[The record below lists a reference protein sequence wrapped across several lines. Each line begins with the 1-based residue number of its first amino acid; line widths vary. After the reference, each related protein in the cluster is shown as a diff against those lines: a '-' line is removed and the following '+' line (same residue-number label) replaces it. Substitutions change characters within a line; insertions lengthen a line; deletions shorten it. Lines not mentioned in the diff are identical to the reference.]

1 MWSLAEKS
9 LLHSLRGHTGSV
21 TSVRI
26 LPCFNLNCEV
36 KVNGEE
42 GTPTVKLGP
51 AAVSGS
57 QDCSLKIWN
66 IETGTLI
73 SSTYTYNPI
82 SRLEILPLD
91 RENEKAGAVSGTDGG
106 KLEVFQFKD
115 KPLCLLSERV
125 HEEGIRGLAIRRV
138 SNHHGGEMVIVA
150 SGAKDGVVKVHRLE
164 EGGKKLACLFVSEQV
179 RANPGVSVHLRPV
192 SCIQISGRSKLKLSF
207 LLQTRHRSQQRV
219 PPFSKT

>member
-1 MWSLAEKS
+1 M
-9 LLHSLRGHTGSV
+9 
-21 TSVRI
+21 
-26 LPCFNLNCEV
+26 
-36 KVNGEE
+36 
-42 GTPTVKLGP
+42 
-51 AAVSGS
+51 SGS

-115 KPLCLLSERV
+115 KPLCLLSERI
-125 HEEGIRGLAIRRV
+125 HEEAIRGLATRRV
-138 SNHHGGEMVIVA
+138 SNHQGGEMVIVA

-179 RANPGVSVHLRPV
+179 RTNPGVSVHLRPV
-192 SCIQISGRSKLKLSF
+192 SCIQISGRSKLYYLFCCKLNIGLNS
-207 LLQTRHRSQQRV
+207 
-219 PPFSKT
+219 

>member
-1 MWSLAEKS
+1 M
-9 LLHSLRGHTGSV
+9 
-21 TSVRI
+21 
-26 LPCFNLNCEV
+26 
-36 KVNGEE
+36 
-42 GTPTVKLGP
+42 
-51 AAVSGS
+51 SGS

-115 KPLCLLSERV
+115 KPLCLLSERI
-125 HEEGIRGLAIRRV
+125 HEEAIRGLATRRV
-138 SNHHGGEMVIVA
+138 SNHHGGEMVLVA
-150 SGAKDGVVKVHRLE
+150 SGAKDGLVKVHRLE

-179 RANPGVSVHLRPV
+179 SVHLRPV
-192 SCIQISGRSKLKLSF
+192 SCIQISGRSKLYYLFCCKLNIGLNS
-207 LLQTRHRSQQRV
+207 
-219 PPFSKT
+219 